1 MLYNTAEDIIK
12 AIGYNT
18 PFHVYN
24 GNWDGRILPYSD
36 TQVMVQCAVP
46 DSNICINCQYQ
57 KYILKSWLI
66 DIDKENP
73 LDIEALTFEE
83 SDLFNADPKVVEDF
97 KADLVKHN
105 LTLDELFKFVRILSY
120 MNWDQKNQLDPDNK
134 YK

>member
-1 MLYNTAEDIIK
+1 MYKTAADIIK

-24 GNWDGRILPYSD
+24 GGWDGRILPYSD
-36 TQVMVQCAVP
+36 TQVMMQCAVP
-46 DSNICINCQYQ
+46 DSNVCINSQYQ

-66 DIDKENP
+66 GINDENP
-73 LDIEALTFEE
+73 LSIDAISFEE

-105 LTLDELFKFVRILSY
+105 LTLDELFKFVRIWDH
-120 MNWDQKNQLDPDNK
+120 MNCDQKDQLDPDKK
-134 YK
+134 YI

>member
-36 TQVMVQCAVP
+36 TQVMIQCAVP
-46 DSNICINCQYQ
+46 DSNVCINGQYQ
-57 KYILKSWLI
+57 KYILTSHLI
-66 DIDKENP
+66 GINDENP
-73 LDIEALTFEE
+73 LSIEEISFEE

-105 LTLDELFKFVRILSY
+105 LTLDELFKFVRIWSY
-120 MNWDQKNQLDPDNK
+120 TNWDQKNQLDPDNK